1 MKNKSLRISYS
12 SIFELIQIFC
22 NHPEEVAETDRL
34 AAKAQRRVDDLSMQ
48 MEILTSEIV
57 SKIVEDKKIP
67 PSARNEIRRSEAPKD
82 TRWQSIKKE
91 LNEAIEQASILQ
103 GRSKGL
109 FIRGRLLEMLGK
121 IELRTTFGYPTVRG
135 DDMDFENLT
144 NLTDNLELPEEE

>member
-1 MKNKSLRISYS
+1 MQNKSLRINYG

-34 AAKAQRRVDDLSMQ
+34 AAKAQRNVDDLNMNL
-48 MEILTSEIV
+48 EILTSEIV

-82 TRWQSIKKE
+82 LRWQSIKKE

-109 FIRGRLLEMLGK
+109 FVRGRLLEMIGK
-121 IELRTTFGYPTVRG
+121 IELRTTFGYPTVKEE
-135 DDMDFENLT
+135 DADFGNLT
-144 NLTDNLELPEEE
+144 DLTDNLELPEEE